1 MMTREDYKEGFTHF
15 AETMIRMWKK
25 GGDRDNQILRAM
37 TYDNFPEYFETNK
50 GMFIMGFS
58 TLDNFLIALLR
69 NYIMV
74 QIACISHDAPNDM
87 RHYVSDIFNEII
99 TENLEKYK
107 EILVTLHTPTYR
119 RIEDLHNSQ
128 LRFH

>member
-1 MMTREDYKEGFTHF
+1 MTRDEYKEGFTHF

-37 TYDNFPEYFETNK
+37 TYENFPEYFETNK
-50 GMFIMGFS
+50 HMFIMGFS
-58 TLDNFLIALLR
+58 TLDKFLIALLR

-87 RHYVSDIFNEII
+87 RHYVSDIFNEIV
-99 TENLEKYK
+99 TENLEKFK
-107 EILVTLHTPTYR
+107 SILLQLHGPTYR
-119 RIEDLHNSQ
+119 QIEELHNSQ
-128 LRFH
+128 LRFT